1 MPASFPIE
9 ENILVLRQD
18 AESSWKWTEKIQ
30 KEVEQLKKEQEVMLK
45 LIEKN
50 EEIVRA
56 IKEIL
61 NKDDMIEWG
70 RITEN
75 TNV

>member
-1 MPASFPIE
+1 MSSSFPVE
-9 ENILVLRQD
+9 KNILVLRQD
-18 AESSWKWTEKIQ
+18 TENSWKWTEKIQ
-30 KEVEQLKKEQEVMLK
+30 KDLNQLKKEQDAMLK
-45 LIEKN
+45 LIQKN
-50 EEIVRA
+50 EELVRT

-61 NKDDMIEWG
+61 NKEDIIDWE